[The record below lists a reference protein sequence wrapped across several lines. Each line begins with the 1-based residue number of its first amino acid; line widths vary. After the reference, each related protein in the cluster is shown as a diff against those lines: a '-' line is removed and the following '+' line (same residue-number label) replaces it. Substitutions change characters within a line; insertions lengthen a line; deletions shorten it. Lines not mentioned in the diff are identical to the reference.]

1 MKEKNHIN
9 FNTKIVNSIS
19 TEENR
24 FLMIKNLVFTCCLD
38 SGFMSAMDKNN
49 KTSKYLWY
57 EEVFMRNYYSLNLLE
72 TVMENKFNPSLP
84 EDVDRDV
91 KYKASAIIKDIAR
104 RLISEPTINTVSG
117 SDFDFFFSQN
127 LSKSVNKIR
136 P

>member
-1 MKEKNHIN
+1 
-9 FNTKIVNSIS
+9 
-19 TEENR
+19 
-24 FLMIKNLVFTCCLD
+24 
-38 SGFMSAMDKNN
+38 
-49 KTSKYLWY
+49 
-57 EEVFMRNYYSLNLLE
+57 MRNYYSLNLLE

-104 RLISEPTINTVSG
+104 RLISGPTINTVSG